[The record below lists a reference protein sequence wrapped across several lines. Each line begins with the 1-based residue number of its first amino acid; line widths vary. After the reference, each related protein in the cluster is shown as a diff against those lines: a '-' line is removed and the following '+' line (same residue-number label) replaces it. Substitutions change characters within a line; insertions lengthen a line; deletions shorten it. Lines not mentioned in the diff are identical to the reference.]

1 MFLRPRRRAALT
13 LVEVLVI
20 VAILAI
26 LLAVLLPAIMR
37 LRGLAEKQ
45 EDAENMRVLGHAW
58 LAYARAH
65 NGKTLDHK
73 TSDPYDRWVKK
84 LDSYVDN
91 LDNHLVSPGDPKKDE
106 RYQFMADNS
115 TRKTSSYVL
124 SPYFSTVVFDPS
136 GNVISCERLSDCSAL
151 SRAMAIVPVS
161 ASAGVPGAGYIFPQG
176 WFVTP
181 MSLAWSRV
189 NGRLGIQPDR
199 FFGNSQNNTSGFSN
213 YFYADG
219 HVESVA
225 AEKIKEW
232 VDSGTNFLIP
242 EK

>member
-1 MFLRPRRRAALT
+1 MFLRPRQRSGLT

-45 EDAENMRVLGHAW
+45 EDAENLRALGHAW

-73 TSDPYDRWVKK
+73 TSDPYDRWIKK
-84 LDSYVDN
+84 LDNYVDD
-91 LDNHLVSPGDPKKDE
+91 LTTHLVSPGDPKKDI
-106 RYQFMADNS
+106 RYQFMTDNPD
-115 TRKTSSYVL
+115 RKTSSYVL
-124 SPYFSTVVFDPS
+124 NPYFSTLMVDPA
-136 GNVISCERLSDCSAL
+136 GNVLSCERLSDCSAL

-161 ASAGVPGAGYIFPQG
+161 GSAGVPGAGYIFPQG

-181 MSLAWSRV
+181 MQLAWARV

-199 FFGNSQNNTSGFSN
+199 FFGNSRDNTSGFAN
-213 YFYADG
+213 YFFADG
-219 HVESVA
+219 HVESLP